1 MLISLQY
8 LHLRGFVYR
17 DLKPENILLH
27 ASGHIVLTDFDLSF
41 SQGSTTVQFE
51 KKKNGHAHGHKASP
65 AQASSSLSVL
75 QQWKLENLIKKP
87 SQHERAG
94 VLTARPMNCACL

>member
-27 ASGHIVLTDFDLSF
+27 ASGHVVLTDFDLSF

-51 KKKNGHAHGHKASP
+51 KKKNGHAHGHKPSP
-65 AQASSSLSVL
+65 AQASSNEIVL
-75 QQWKLENLIKKP
+75 QQLET
-87 SQHERAG
+87 E
-94 VLTARPMNCACL
+94 VLNR